1 MLSNAP
7 KGALR
12 TAVLAGSSYFYFAN
26 CDDSTHCFS
35 VLLPMCFNVR
45 ADQYKRGSAAIRKTD
60 KKWSVNDILG
70 LFKSKGRMWEKQ
82 RLHSNWKQGINC
94 SFNMSHVYPK
104 NGAFYINTFKQ
115 KCPFETHS
123 LFKRYRRSLCPP
135 QELNIV
141 NAMWTITWRKKKA
154 LNLLKE
160 LIYCTPV
167 STNPH
172 VQKFSKCWGIKRS
185 KLLPGSKPFNIQQ
198 QNRQT
203 ILSVSE

>member
-1 MLSNAP
+1 M
-7 KGALR
+7 
-12 TAVLAGSSYFYFAN
+12 
-26 CDDSTHCFS
+26 ST
-35 VLLPMCFNVR
+35 PR
-45 ADQYKRGSAAIRKTD
+45 AKYSECY
-60 KKWSVNDILG
+60 VNNYL
-70 LFKSKGRMWEKQ
+70 K
-82 RLHSNWKQGINC
+82 
-94 SFNMSHVYPK
+94 
-104 NGAFYINTFKQ
+104 
-115 KCPFETHS
+115 
-123 LFKRYRRSLCPP
+123 
-135 QELNIV
+135 
-141 NAMWTITWRKKKA
+141 KKKA